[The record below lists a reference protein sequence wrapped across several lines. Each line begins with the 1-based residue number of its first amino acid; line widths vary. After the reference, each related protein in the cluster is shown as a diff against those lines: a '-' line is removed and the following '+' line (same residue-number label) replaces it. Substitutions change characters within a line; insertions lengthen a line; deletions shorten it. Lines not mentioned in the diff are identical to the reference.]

1 MSENKYK
8 SDDIFVNSI
17 PMYLEAVYWK
27 KKNKKKKRKRKCYVV
42 LAIWKMIW

>member
-17 PMYLEAVYWK
+17 PMYLETLR
-27 KKNKKKKRKRKCYVV
+27 KKKKKEGS
-42 LAIWKMIW
+42 AI

>member
-17 PMYLEAVYWK
+17 PMYLKELK
-27 KKNKKKKRKRKCYVV
+27 KKGN
-42 LAIWKMIW
+42 AI

>member
-27 KKNKKKKRKRKCYVV
+27 KKIKRRKEKGN
-42 LAIWKMIW
+42 AM

>member
-17 PMYLEAVYWK
+17 PTYLEVL
-27 KKNKKKKRKRKCYVV
+27 KKKKKEKEEGNAIV
-42 LAIWKMIW
+42 LAI

>member
-27 KKNKKKKRKRKCYVV
+27 KKKIKRREEKGN
-42 LAIWKMIW
+42 AM